1 MWWKGLH
8 GGASIAEWRYEKELL
23 LLCRSGSFCVLLI
36 YTFQELILFPDST
49 VPSACAANFHLEI
62 VLGNTAR
69 RAAELR
75 GAAIIEE
82 SPDAREMLR
91 THRAISLS

>member
-1 MWWKGLH
+1 MIQREK
-8 GGASIAEWRYEKELL
+8 RYVEVDVRFSTEG
-23 LLCRSGSFCVLLI
+23 LLCPLQIILRNRQA
-36 YTFQELILFPDST
+36 YTIRRTKD
-49 VPSACAANFHLEI
+49 I
-62 VLGNTAR
+62 AR